1 MCDELY
7 LRNVF
12 NKRSVTTA
20 KVEAEQKTSSLG
32 KKKIWRVITFD
43 NGGGADNV

>member
-12 NKRSVTTA
+12 NKSVTTA
-20 KVEAEQKTSSLG
+20 KVEAEQKKSSLG